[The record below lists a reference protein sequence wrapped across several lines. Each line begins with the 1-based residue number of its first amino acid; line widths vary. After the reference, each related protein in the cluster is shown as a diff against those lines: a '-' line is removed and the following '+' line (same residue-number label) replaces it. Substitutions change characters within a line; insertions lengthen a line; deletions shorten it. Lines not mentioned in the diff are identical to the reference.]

1 MTDHEHFV
9 ILGVARPRT
18 PWLTD
23 IGQWSTSS
31 TLPIEFVRCVSVD
44 EVRARLMSDRRH
56 SAVLLGED
64 CTGVDRDILETS
76 RDAKCAPI
84 VIANGTPRRD
94 WKSLGAASV
103 ITHPF
108 TPDELLAT
116 LREHAMGIERRSFRR
131 STAFSDQERRSG
143 HLITV
148 LGAGGTGTSTLAMA
162 IAGQLASGDLT
173 LPPKPIET
181 TVLIDASLNA
191 DQARLHDLGDVV
203 PGLPELVDLH
213 RMSNPS
219 TDDVRQHCWF
229 SRRHGYDVLPGL
241 RRHRDW
247 TILRRRATVAALASL
262 RDTFDVVVADTDADL
277 EGEAQTG
284 SIDIEDR
291 NVLARELATTADL
304 IVLTAHAGVAGT
316 SRSIQ
321 TFRDLIELGVDS
333 RRILLVVLGAP
344 RSTRRRSELTRTIAT
359 LLSEVF
365 PSHPI
370 PIPVMVPIRRDL
382 EPIFHDGAPP
392 PRSVLGSVTAAIGHL
407 FADVGPLTDRH
418 SLNETPIAIIP
429 GHLGR
434 TA

>member
-9 ILGVARPRT
+9 ILGVARPRS

-23 IGQWSTSS
+23 VGQWSTSS
-31 TLPIEFVRCVSVD
+31 TLPIEFIRCVSVD

-64 CTGVDRDILETS
+64 CTGVDRDILETA

-84 VIANGTPRRD
+84 IIANGTPRRD
-94 WKSLGAASV
+94 WQSLGAATV
-103 ITHPF
+103 ISLPL
-108 TPDELLAT
+108 TPEELLAS

-131 STAFSDQERRSG
+131 STTSFHEEPQSG

-148 LGAGGTGTSTLAMA
+148 LGAGGSGTSTLAMA
-162 IAGQLASGDLT
+162 IAGQCAAGDLALAT
-173 LPPKPIET
+173 ESTEAI
-181 TVLIDASLNA
+181 VLVDASLNG

-213 RMSNPS
+213 RMSNP
-219 TDDVRQHCWF
+219 TPDDVRQHCWF
-229 SRRHGYDVLPGL
+229 SARHGYDVLPGL

-262 RDTFDVVVADTDADL
+262 RDTFDVVIADTDTDL

-291 NVLARELATTADL
+291 NVLARELVVTADI
-304 IVLTAHAGVAGT
+304 IVLTARAGVAGT

-333 RRILLVVLGAP
+333 RRILLVVLSAP
-344 RSTRRRSELTRTIAT
+344 RSTRRRSELVRTIT
-359 LLSEVF
+359 SLVNEVF
-365 PSHPI
+365 PDHPI
-370 PIPVMVPIRRDL
+370 PVPVMVPIRRDL
-382 EPIFHDGAPP
+382 EPFFHDGAPP
-392 PRSVLGSVTAAIGHL
+392 PKSVLGSISTAIAQL
-407 FADVGPLTDRH
+407 FADIGPLPHRASTDQ
-418 SLNETPIAIIP
+418 TPIAILP

>member
-9 ILGVARPRT
+9 VLGAARPRT

-23 IGQWSTSS
+23 VGQWSTSS
-31 TLPIEFVRCVSVD
+31 TLPIEFIRCVSVD

-64 CTGVDRDILETS
+64 CTGVDRDILETA

-84 VIANGTPRRD
+84 IIADGKPRRE
-94 WKSLGAASV
+94 WQSLGAASV
-103 ITHPF
+103 ITRPF
-108 TPDELLAT
+108 TPDELLVA
-116 LREHAMGIERRSFRR
+116 LREHALGIERRPFRR
-131 STAFSDQERRSG
+131 SPAVVREERPNG

-162 IAGQLASGDLT
+162 IAGQLANGDLDLRSGST
-173 LPPKPIET
+173 ESIA
-181 TVLIDASLNA
+181 LIDASLNG

-213 RMSNPS
+213 RMSNP
-219 TDDVRQHCWF
+219 TDDDVRQHCWF
-229 SRRHGYDVLPGL
+229 SPRHGYDVLPGL

-247 TILRRRATVAALASL
+247 TILRRRATVAALSSL
-262 RDTFDVVVADTDADL
+262 RHTFDVVVADTDADL

-291 NVLARELATTADL
+291 NVLARELVQTADL
-304 IVLTAHAGVAGT
+304 IVLTARAGVAGT

-321 TFRDLIELGVDS
+321 ILRDLIELDVDP
-333 RRILLVVLGAP
+333 RRILLVILGAP
-344 RSTRRRSELTRTIAT
+344 RSTRRRSELTRTITT
-359 LLSEVF
+359 LVAEVF
-365 PSHPI
+365 PDHS
-370 PIPVMVPIRRDL
+370 IPVPVMIPSRRDL
-382 EPIFHDGAPP
+382 EPVFHDGAPP
-392 PRSVLGSVTAAIGHL
+392 PRSLLGSITPAIAQL
-407 FADVGPLTDRH
+407 FTDVGPLPARAAVD
-418 SLNETPIAIIP
+418 EKPIAIIP